1 MLQTILL
8 TTLLASSAPQVP
20 DPWFAE
26 DKLKH
31 FFTSFVVTSL
41 AASGA
46 RAAGLDRGPAT
57 AAGAGVGVA
66 AGLYKEVRDRRAG
79 DFFSVRDLL
88 WDIAGVGSAAAV
100 LESSR

>member
-1 MLQTILL
+1 MLTTILL
-8 TTLLASSAPQVP
+8 ATALASSPPKVP

-31 FFTSFVVTSL
+31 YFTSFVVTSL

-46 RAAGLDRGPAT
+46 RVAGLDRSPAT
-57 AAGAGVGVA
+57 VAGAGLGVA
-66 AGLYKEVRDRRAG
+66 AGLYKELRDPRTG
-79 DFFSVRDLL
+79 GFFSVRDLL

-100 LESSR
+100 LESAR